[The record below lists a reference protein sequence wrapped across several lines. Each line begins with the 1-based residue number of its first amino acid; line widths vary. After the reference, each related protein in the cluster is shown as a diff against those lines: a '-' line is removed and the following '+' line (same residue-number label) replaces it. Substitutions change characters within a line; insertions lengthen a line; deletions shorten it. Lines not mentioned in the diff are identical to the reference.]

1 MEDAGRRLTDGDDD
15 GVVARNTGARNAD
28 PTATE
33 EANIR
38 KLERAGPSAAASATD
53 SRKRL
58 MRDLKAMQNAPEGI
72 TAHPHNDDLMHW
84 KAVIFGPED
93 TIWQGGIFK
102 LELHFTTE
110 YPMSPPKVKFMT
122 PVFHPNVYKD
132 GNICMDIMKSQWS
145 PVYDVSALLLSIQ
158 SLLSDPNPN
167 SAANGEAAEMYAK
180 QRREYELRVQNIV
193 DQSLEDADDDD
204 DEDDN
209 EDEGNTQ

>member
-1 MEDAGRRLTDGDDD
+1 MDEDGDRI
-15 GVVARNTGARNAD
+15 AAEHNTGPNAD
-28 PTATE
+28 PTLAE
-33 EANIR
+33 AANIQ
-38 KLERAGPSAAASATD
+38 KLVRAGPSAAASATD

-58 MRDLKAMQNAPEGI
+58 MRDLKAMQSAPEGI
-72 TAHPHNDDLMHW
+72 SAHPHNDDLMHW

-93 TIWQGGIFK
+93 SIWEGGIFK

-110 YPMSPPKVKFMT
+110 YPMSPPKVKFLT

-180 QRREYELRVQNIV
+180 QRREYELRVQDIV
-193 DQSLEDADDDD
+193 EKSLEAADDD
-204 DEDDN
+204 DEDDD
-209 EDEGNTQ
+209 EDVGDDDEGGSGGQ